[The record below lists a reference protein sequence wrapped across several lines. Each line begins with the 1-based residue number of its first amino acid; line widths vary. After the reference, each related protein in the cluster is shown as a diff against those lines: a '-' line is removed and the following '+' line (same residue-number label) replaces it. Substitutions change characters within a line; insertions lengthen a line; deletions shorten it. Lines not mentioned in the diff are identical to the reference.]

1 MSNQII
7 KKEFE
12 ILSKKE
18 LNRTIKRLASQILE
32 KVPDTSSLLLVGIP
46 TRGVYLSK
54 LLANEITLEI

>member
-1 MSNQII
+1 MSDQII
-7 KKEFE
+7 QKELE

-32 KVPDTSSLLLVGIP
+32 KVPDPSSLLLVGIP

-54 LLANEITLEI
+54 LLASLTY